1 MHGLVDT
8 LLVLVVLASLFMLA
22 ASRLPTMIRATALQG
37 IILAVVPL
45 LLRGFELHAIAI
57 GLGTAAIKVVVIP
70 QMLFTAL
77 RRARVA
83 REVEPLIGFGKSL
96 VIGGLVVGVSFAL
109 GERLRLPGDHVVPF
123 LVPCAFATVLL
134 GLLVIVTRT
143 KALTQVVGYVVLENG
158 IFIFGLALVREMPLL
173 VEMGILLDV
182 IVGVFVMGIVMY
194 HISREWD
201 HMDTHVMT
209 TLRD

>member
-1 MHGLVDT
+1 VHGLVDT

-37 IILAVVPL
+37 IALAGVPL

-57 GLGTAAIKVVVIP
+57 GLGTVAIKVVVIP
-70 QMLFTAL
+70 QMLLTAL

-83 REVEPLIGFGKSL
+83 REVEPLVGFGTSL